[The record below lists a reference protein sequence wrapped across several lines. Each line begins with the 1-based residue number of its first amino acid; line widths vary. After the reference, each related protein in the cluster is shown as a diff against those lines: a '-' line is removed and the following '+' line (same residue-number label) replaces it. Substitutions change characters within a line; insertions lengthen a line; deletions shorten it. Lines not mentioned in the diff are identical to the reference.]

1 VLMDSVKQ
9 YRAKFEQL
17 NSRERGLVLLVALV
31 LIYGLWSI
39 SLGSLQDAGQRKLH
53 TQLSQLELD
62 LQAQTQQLTE
72 LQARQGIDPDAEL
85 RRQLAQTK
93 LDIQRID
100 NQLSGLSVGLIPA
113 QELAKVLEGVLVQS
127 KSLKLLSLET
137 LPIKQLE
144 LQDASVENNA
154 DMVTGVFKHSVR
166 VKLEGNYFAIAQYLT
181 ALENLPWR
189 FYWASLHYQVQ
200 RYPNAVTELEVYTLS
215 TERGNLGV

>member
-1 VLMDSVKQ
+1 MDSVNQ
-9 YRAKFEQL
+9 YRTKFEQL
-17 NSRERGLVLLVALV
+17 NSRERGLVLLVAVV

-39 SLGSLQDAGQRKLH
+39 SLGSLQDASQRQLH
-53 TQLSQLELD
+53 SQLSQLEQD

-72 LQARQGIDPDAEL
+72 LRAKQGIDPDAEL

-113 QELAKVLEGVLVQS
+113 QELAKVVEGVLVQS
-127 KSLKLLSLET
+127 KSLKLLTLET
-137 LPIKQLE
+137 LPIKQLA
-144 LQDASVENNA
+144 LQDANVENNA
-154 DMVTGVFKHSVR
+154 DLVTGVFKHSVR
-166 VKLEGNYFAIAQYLT
+166 VKLEGNYFAIARYLT

-189 FYWASLHYQVQ
+189 FYWANLHYEVQ